1 MKDIYH
7 DNIDI
12 SEKWLLENFP
22 KAFEVLLQ
30 DHSSGENIYWATDM
44 YSSRGDGF
52 AFFDSITIE
61 KIKNDEVIRPRV
73 CKSEEERTRRVKEKA
88 EVFTPAWIC
97 NVQNNLVDE
106 AWFGR
111 PDVFNRAVDGSHEWE
126 ISDRPI
132 KFEEH
137 KDSSSRSFK
146 NYVIDRRLEITCGEA
161 PYLVSRYDAVSGEII
176 PIEKRIGMLD
186 RKLQAITQ
194 EIKMPDMWLEYAKEA
209 VKSIYGFEWQ
219 GDSLLLAREAIL
231 LSVIEY
237 FITAFP
243 DEPGNI
249 ITTASF
255 KQRINKLAH
264 FISCNIWQMD
274 GLNYVLPG
282 TSKTPFRQQTIGVFA
297 MSVDEEIEASRKEAT
312 EILSDLR
319 NGRQPSTARGI
330 PAVVYDWWDEKGK
343 SKKEKQFF
351 ASLVNHD

>member
-7 DNIDI
+7 DNVDI
-12 SEKWLLENFP
+12 SEKWLLDNFP
-22 KAFEVLLQ
+22 KAFETLLK

-44 YSSRGDGF
+44 YSSRGEGF
-52 AFFDSITIE
+52 GFFDSITIA

-97 NVQNNLVDE
+97 NAQNNLIDE

-111 PDVFNRAVDGSHEWE
+111 PNVFNRSIEGKQQWE
-126 ISDRPI
+126 ITERPI
-132 KFEEH
+132 LFEEH
-137 KDSSSRSFK
+137 QDPSSRSFE
-146 NYVIDRRLEITCGEA
+146 NYVKDRRLEITCGEA
-161 PYLVSRYDAVSGEII
+161 PYLVSRYDAVSGEVI
-176 PIEKRIGMLD
+176 PIKKRIGMLD
-186 RKLQAITQ
+186 RKLQVITQ
-194 EIKMPDMWLEYAKEA
+194 EIKEPGKWLDYAREA

-237 FITAFP
+237 FIDAFP
-243 DEPGNI
+243 NEPGDV
-249 ITTASF
+249 ITRTSF
-255 KQRINKLAH
+255 KQRVNNLAH

-282 TSKTPFRQQTIGVFA
+282 TSDKPFCQQMIDLFV
-297 MSVDEEIEASRKEAT
+297 MSIDEEIEESRKEAKN
-312 EILSDLR
+312 ILNNLR
-319 NGRQPSTARGI
+319 NGVKQTSQNGI

-343 SKKEKQFF
+343 GKKEKQFF
-351 ASLVNHD
+351 ASLIQKQ